1 VRVGGEVGGAGR
13 QGYGGRREPR
23 VDLEETADRRRRSL
37 AHRYAYAL
45 EPLLQ
50 PLAVDAFETHDD
62 SVGAREASDQRI
74 RAVLPGDW
82 GAKASENMKL
92 TKDVVTALSLP
103 PGKND
108 HFEWGKALPGF
119 AVRLRGKTKT
129 WVVQFRIGAQQRRES
144 LGDVRKVTLEDARK
158 IARQRFAQVELGVD
172 PAAERARARAA
183 TLSLAIVSSRYL
195 E

>member
-23 VDLEETADRRRRSL
+23 VDLEETADRRRRAL

-92 TKDVVTALSLP
+92 TKDVGTALSLP
-103 PGKND
+103 PATHD
-108 HFEWGKALPGF
+108 HFEWDEALPEL
-119 AVRLRGKTKT
+119 AVRLRGKPKT
-129 WVVQFRIGAQQRRES
+129 WGGQVRSGAQPRSGR
-144 LGDVRKVTLEDARK
+144 LGGWPRGTRGGGRKSP
-158 IARQRFAQVELGVD
+158 RQRFAQVELGVD

-183 TLSLAIVSSRYL
+183 TLTLAIVSSRYL